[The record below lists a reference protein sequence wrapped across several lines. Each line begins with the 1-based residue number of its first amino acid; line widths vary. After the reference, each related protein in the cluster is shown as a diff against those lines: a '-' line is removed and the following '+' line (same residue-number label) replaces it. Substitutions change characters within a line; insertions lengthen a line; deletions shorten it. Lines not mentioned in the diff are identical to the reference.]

1 LVPAAICER
10 EIESGNEIQWLLKSL
25 PFLRKMTVKRPGFVA
40 AGLIGSATTL
50 CVLLNQHL
58 NLGASENGKRSF
70 REALKGSPQPELVEQ
85 EDGIRLN
92 YFDSTWE
99 RVLRNLAESQELTLV
114 MEKAPPGRFARRD
127 RTKYDLDS
135 AIRILNSELEP
146 QGFRLLHQN
155 NFLIVL
161 SLDKARTEYARPRM
175 NEESSKPRAAAM
187 ERTVHS
193 AALTRDES
201 DDSGKSER
209 PQTRSAKH
217 SVVTSD
223 DQGGRKNRSTKVRPV
238 SDTSGEVGASS
249 GAFSVQEIPLTEGK
263 ATDVARTLFVVFEGR
278 AELEKPGLNGLPG
291 FVVRSNPVDS
301 STDEEPSVL
310 FRVGINQ
317 EENSLSFEA
326 PQKRLLHLKR
336 LVADLDRPADSVDDT
351 SVKLVP
357 NNGVP
362 AQAAK
367 QLTERI
373 HQLVAMGDEE
383 RASGQAGTDESRTL
397 AEDGKEDGP
406 PINLR
411 GDVNIQ
417 ALEDLKLLILKGN
430 AADVKRVEQ
439 IIEQLEKVSVGSLPS
454 IHVLTLEN
462 VDSEALATLLTSVY
476 EQLAE
481 LRQRTS
487 GNNQKTAAFLPV
499 VQPNALLIISSE
511 VERESILELA
521 EKLDQPLL
529 PDLEFE
535 VFPLKSAIASQ
546 VVTSLTTFYEERAGL
561 GTTLRTFADVRSN
574 SVIVQAR
581 PNELAEVRKLIE
593 RIDRDEPAATSRMK
607 VIRLKNAV
615 AEELSATISQAIQ
628 AVISPPQQTTG
639 QGGVG
644 GFGNTQGAQELRD
657 NKSIALEFLASAGGV
672 QELIK
677 SGILADIRVS
687 FDARS
692 NSLILTAP
700 ESSMGLMEALIA
712 ELDRSPDAV
721 SEIKVFTLKNADA
734 QQSVDL
740 LTTLFE
746 SGNQQEALGIQ
757 LAGTEG
763 SSSSL
768 IPLRFSADIR
778 TNTVLA
784 IGSAES
790 LGVAE
795 AVLLR
800 LDSDDTRQ
808 RTTSVI
814 PLRNAPADLV
824 SQTLLDFLQQ
834 QQSLQDSSQDLVSNI
849 ERIRQEVLVSPD
861 ANSNSLIVS
870 ASPQY
875 YSQIVQIIDQLDA
888 QPPEVVIQ
896 ALLVEVSLQ
905 ATDEFGLELGF
916 QDPLLMR
923 RSLTATTTG
932 GTTTL
937 SGSGTPG
944 LNFNNTSLP
953 LGNTSALNNTSNV
966 GTQGISNFSLG
977 RQNTDLGF
985 GGFVFSAQSDAVSVL
1000 LRALASRRTVHVLSR
1015 PQVRTTH
1022 NNEAFVTVGQQVPI
1036 VNGVTTTAQGL
1047 ANPNVSQQQVGI
1059 TLRVTPRIT
1068 PDGIIAMS
1076 VFADK
1081 SSLSGQTVPIF
1092 GNSVGNT
1099 FDSPIINQS
1108 QAVTTVNVPNGQ
1120 TIVMGGMITKDD
1132 NTLERK
1138 VPWLGDLPVV
1148 GRAFR
1153 YDSTITSRT
1162 ELLIFL
1168 TPRIVL
1174 SDLDSELMK
1183 QVEAERMHFIESEAE
1198 EVHGPLYSVP
1208 NPATSEDQ
1216 EPQEGEVLSPEMP
1229 IRELLEPD
1237 RVPKVPPTARPIP
1250 E

>member
-1 LVPAAICER
+1 
-10 EIESGNEIQWLLKSL
+10 
-25 PFLRKMTVKRPGFVA
+25 MKRPGLVA

-58 NLGASENGKRSF
+58 ELGASENGKRSF
-70 REALKGSPQPELVEQ
+70 REALKGSPEPELVEK

-99 RVLRNLAESQELTLV
+99 RVLKNVAESQQLTLV
-114 MEKAPPGRFARRD
+114 MEQAPPGRFARRD
-127 RTKYDLDS
+127 RTRYDLAS

-146 QGFRLLHQN
+146 QGYRLLHQN

-175 NEESSKPRAAAM
+175 TEESKKPRAKAPDRM
-187 ERTVHS
+187 VHS
-193 AALTRDES
+193 AGLTSDES
-201 DDSGKSER
+201 DFSEESTER
-209 PQTRSAKH
+209 EQMPARSAKH
-217 SVVTSD
+217 AVASSD
-223 DQGGRKNRSTKVRPV
+223 AEVSSKSRSTRVRPV
-238 SDTSGEVGASS
+238 SGSDSPATEVAGPL
-249 GAFSVQEIPLTEGK
+249 SVQDVPLTTGR

-291 FVVRSNPVDS
+291 FVVRSNPVDPA
-301 STDEEPSVL
+301 TDEEPTVL

-317 EENSLSFEA
+317 EENTLTFEA
-326 PQKRLLHLKR
+326 PQKRLQHLKR
-336 LVADLDRPADSVDDT
+336 LVADLDRPADVDDDT

-373 HQLVAMGDEE
+373 HQLVSMGDEE
-383 RASGQAGTDESRTL
+383 RAEGQSASDESRTL
-397 AEDGKEDGP
+397 AGDGTEDGP

-454 IHVLTLEN
+454 IHVLSLEH
-462 VDSEALATLLTSVY
+462 VDSEALATLMTDVY

-481 LRQRTS
+481 VRQRAS

-521 EKLDQPLL
+521 EKLDQPLV

-546 VVTSLTTFYEERAGL
+546 VVTSLTTFYTDRPGL
-561 GTTLRTFADVRSN
+561 GTALRTFADVRTN

-581 PNELAEVRKLIE
+581 SNELAEVRKLIE
-593 RIDRDEPAATSRMK
+593 RIDRDEPASTSRMK

-615 AEELSATISQAIQ
+615 AEELSSTISQAIQ

-639 QGGVG
+639 QGGAG
-644 GFGNTQGAQELRD
+644 GFGNTQGSQELRD

-677 SGILADIRVS
+677 SGILADVRVS

-692 NSLILTAP
+692 NSLIVTAP
-700 ESSMGLMEALIA
+700 ESSMGLMEALVA
-712 ELDRSPDAV
+712 ELDRNPDAV

-746 SGNQQEALGIQ
+746 STNQQDALGIQ

-790 LGVAE
+790 LGVVE

-834 QQSLQDSSQDLVSNI
+834 QQSLQDSSEDLISNI

-896 ALLVEVSLQ
+896 ALLVEVSLT

-916 QDPLLMR
+916 QDPLLMQ

-932 GTTTL
+932 TTTTL

-944 LNFNNTSLP
+944 LNFNNTALP
-953 LGNTSALNNTSNV
+953 LGNTSAGNDTGIV
-966 GTQGISNFSLG
+966 ATQGISNFSLG

-1022 NNEAFVTVGQQVPI
+1022 NNEAYVTVGQQVPI
-1036 VNGVTTTAQGL
+1036 VNGVNTTAQGL
-1047 ANPNVSQQQVGI
+1047 ANPNVTQQQVGI

-1092 GNSVGNT
+1092 GNSVGNN
-1099 FDSPIINQS
+1099 FSSPIINQS

-1120 TIVMGGMITKDD
+1120 TIVMGGMITKNDS
-1132 NTLERK
+1132 TLERK

-1153 YDSTITSRT
+1153 YDGTTTSRT

-1183 QVEAERMHFIESEAE
+1183 QVEAERLHFVESEAE

-1208 NPATSEDQ
+1208 ATQSAEES

-1237 RVPKVPPTARPIP
+1237 RVPRVPPSKTPTG